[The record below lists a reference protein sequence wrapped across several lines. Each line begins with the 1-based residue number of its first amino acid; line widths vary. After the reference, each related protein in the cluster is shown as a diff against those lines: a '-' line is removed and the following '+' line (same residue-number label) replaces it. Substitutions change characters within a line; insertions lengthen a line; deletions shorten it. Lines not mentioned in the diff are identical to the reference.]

1 MIGYFCP
8 KNTFLQLR
16 HIQRIYLT
24 LFSTT
29 RAKIRQMTYV
39 IFETSR
45 KKKFFWKKSFFTTQL
60 LCIFLTQTLH
70 TFYKSSTSK
79 CKFSDFPLL
88 ALKITKFLMSFFKQK
103 TIFLQSLDLFSVSW
117 KIILL
122 YFFSWNFICCHWE
135 K

>member
-29 RAKIRQMTYV
+29 CAKIRQMIYV

-45 KKKFFWKKSFFTTQL
+45 KKKFFWKNSFFTTQL

>member
-29 RAKIRQMTYV
+29 CAKIRQMTYV

-122 YFFSWNFICCHWE
+122 YCFSWNFICCHWE